1 MAKSI
6 DKATGNDNG
15 RIENFLVSVLDNGS
29 RLQAPAVAKYVDYV
43 RKSHPDE
50 TPAQIIERME
60 KMFLLAVTGSGSAVG
75 ATAAVPGVGTVA
87 SIAAV
92 GVESAFFLEASALL
106 TLAVASVHGISV
118 ENHQQRRA
126 LVLAVALGES
136 GMEVVQKVT
145 GVTAKNW
152 GTAITSKIPG
162 STMRGMNSTLV
173 RKFVTKYAAKR
184 SALILGKLVPAGIG
198 AVIGGVGNRAI
209 GKGVVKNARDAFGP
223 APLRWT
229 DHLIIA
235 PVEDLSISRTVDTAR
250 VLRR

>member
-6 DKATGNDNG
+6 DNASSNDAG
-15 RIENFLVSVLDNGS
+15 RVEKILISVLDNGS
-29 RLQAPAVAKYVDYV
+29 RLQAPAVAKYVEHV
-43 RKSHPDE
+43 RHSHPDE
-50 TPAQIIERME
+50 SPAQIIDRLE
-60 KMFLLAVTGSGSAVG
+60 KMFLLAVTVSGSAVG
-75 ATAAVPGVGTVA
+75 ATAAIPGVGTVA

-92 GVESAFFLEASALL
+92 GAESAFFLEASALL
-106 TLAVASVHGISV
+106 TLAVASVHGISI

-136 GMEVVQKVT
+136 GMEIVQKVT

-152 GTAITSKIPG
+152 GTAITSKIPS

-173 RKFVTKYAAKR
+173 RKFVMKYAAKR

-198 AVIGGVGNRAI
+198 AVIGGAGNRVI

-223 APLRWT
+223 APVRWT
-229 DHLIIA
+229 DHLVILPEDDLA
-235 PVEDLSISRTVDTAR
+235 PDPATTTR
-250 VLRR
+250 VLRG